1 MLRVAGYVV
10 LLVVLAVAGV
20 LWAAFIG
27 IPAA

>member
-1 MLRVAGYVV
+1 MRVAGYVL

-20 LWAAFIG
+20 LCAAFIG